1 MIIALLS
8 ALAAAA
14 VFGIGA
20 VLQGL
25 ANEGEPAEDRL
36 DPWLLLRLARKPV
49 FAGALLCNLAGL
61 VLHVRALQDL
71 PLFLVQAVIA
81 STLIFSLAIEAGVE
95 RRWPTAAQVAKQAR
109 DGFAAL
115 LAGEVFG
122 KVVLTR

>member
-1 MIIALLS
+1 MIIALLA

-25 ANEGEPAEDRL
+25 ATEGEPAEDRL

-49 FAGALLCNLAGL
+49 FAGALVCNLVGL
-61 VLHVRALQDL
+61 LLHVRALQDL

-81 STLIFSLAIEAGVE
+81 SSVAV
-95 RRWPTAAQVAKQAR
+95 TAVVSVRAF
-109 DGFAAL
+109 GSAL
-115 LAGEVFG
+115 S
-122 KVVLTR
+122 TQQW